1 MQPTTHLGSELSSG
15 FLVASCALAV
25 ATLALLIFE
34 WRVRKSGFGSFA
46 SGVVGV
52 LFIVLAIVRPL
63 KVTSRD
69 TAVGARVVVLMDDSR
84 SMALKDEGT
93 TRSAKR
99 DEAQK
104 RLERERTDVRWEVLG
119 FGEGEAKAGVSEVPR
134 AAHSDLASAL
144 RSRIE
149 GASERADAFVV
160 ISDGRLTAP
169 ASESDL
175 SQLFKKDGPTV
186 HTVGTTERAPKDA
199 SIRRVGLAGAAVAHV
214 PFPLR
219 VAAGCSGGL
228 SCSELTITVR
238 ELSESG
244 SPALLATGLAHVKD
258 GEGTLDLT
266 VTLDRAG
273 TRILEVSVG
282 TPSGDTV
289 PENDVRYV
297 AVHVARER
305 VRVLHVAGRTTNDT
319 RSLRRWLK
327 GNASVDVVA
336 FFILRTPT
344 DNPQASAD
352 ELSLIPFPV
361 DELFREHLP
370 SFDAVVLQ
378 DFDAQ
383 PYGLERHLP
392 ALASYVKNGGGLV
405 MVGGPNSFVAGGYAG
420 TPLAEVLPIELD
432 GSRGSAAADM
442 GAFVPAWTETGEHA
456 PLLAPLRG
464 IVGSELPTMHGS
476 NVLGAPTKG
485 ATALWAHADRKDGKG
500 RPMPVLAIGER
511 GNGRSI
517 ALAVDGTWQLEFSSI
532 GAGTS
537 GRGYGAL
544 WDGLLGWLMRD
555 PRFESASIELP
566 DACVAGLPSKLMVRA
581 AGSGTAASH
590 VEVVRLGGSQ
600 EKVFEGDGKGEAFEL
615 SVPAL
620 KPGGYAARVVLASGL
635 VARRDFACEAGGEEW
650 ADTRPEE
657 ARLRAIANAAGG
669 EFRWTNDITRLPL
682 PKPTIVSTE
691 RSTSPLAPPW
701 VWTFLAV
708 LLTGIHWFQ
717 RRRRGLL

>member
-1 MQPTTHLGSELSSG
+1 MPTTHFGSDLPG
-15 FLVASCALAV
+15 GYAIAACVLALATV
-25 ATLALLIFE
+25 VLLVFE
-34 WRVRKSGFGSFA
+34 LRVRKSGIASFVA
-46 SGVVGV
+46 GV
-52 LFIVLAIVRPL
+52 LGVACIVLAIVRPL
-63 KVTSRD
+63 RVTSRD

-84 SMALKDEGT
+84 SMALKDDGD
-93 TRSAKR
+93 TRAAKR
-99 DEAQK
+99 NEAQK
-104 RLERERTDVRWEVLG
+104 KLERERTDVRWEVLG
-119 FGEGEAKAGVSEVPR
+119 FGEGEPKTGVSDVPR
-134 AAHSDLASAL
+134 ASQSDLATAIRARTL
-144 RSRIE
+144 
-149 GASERADAFVV
+149 GAAERADAFIV

-169 ASESDL
+169 TSESDL
-175 SQLFKKDGPTV
+175 ALLFKKDGTKV
-186 HTVGTTERAPKDA
+186 HTVGTTDHAPKDA
-199 SIRRVGLAGAAVAHV
+199 SVRHVGLAGAAVAHV

-228 SCSELTITVR
+228 SCSELTVTVR

-273 TRILEVSVG
+273 TRILEVSIG
-282 TPSGDTV
+282 APSGDTI
-289 PENDVRYV
+289 PENDVRYI

-420 TPLAEVLPIELD
+420 TPLAEVLPVELD
-432 GSRGSAAADM
+432 GSRGSAAADV
-442 GAFVPAWTETGEHA
+442 GAFVPVWTDTGEHA

-476 NVLGAPTKG
+476 NTLGAPTKG
-485 ATALWAHADRKDGKG
+485 ATALWAHPDRKDARG

-517 ALAVDGTWQLEFSSI
+517 ALAIDGTWQLEFSSL
-532 GAGTS
+532 GASSS

-555 PRFESASIELP
+555 PRFESASVELP
-566 DACVAGLPSKLMVRA
+566 EACVAGLPSKLRVRA
-581 AGSGTAASH
+581 AGSGSASSH
-590 VEVVRLGGSQ
+590 IEIVRLGGSQ
-600 EKVFEGDGKGEAFEL
+600 EKAFEGDGKGESFDVA
-615 SVPAL
+615 VPPL
-620 KPGGYAARVVLASGL
+620 KPGGYAARISLASGL

-657 ARLRAIANAAGG
+657 ARLRAIAAASGG
-669 EFRWTNDITRLPL
+669 EFVWARDVSKLPL

-708 LLTGIHWFQ
+708 ALTGIHWFQ